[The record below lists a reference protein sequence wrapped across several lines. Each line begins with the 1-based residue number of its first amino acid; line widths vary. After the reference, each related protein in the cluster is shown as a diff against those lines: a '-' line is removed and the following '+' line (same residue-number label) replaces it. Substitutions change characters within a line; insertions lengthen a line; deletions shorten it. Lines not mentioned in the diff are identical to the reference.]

1 MLSEAEFR
9 KTIVE
14 MLKRAVT
21 TLPSDVVDAIE
32 RSEKLERNEIAAAQF
47 SCMLKNLKLARK
59 LGRPICQDTGI
70 PVFFIELGSD
80 LDLNFN
86 VHRALSRA
94 LEEAML
100 TVPLRRNLVDPLTRV
115 ESLDGQPT
123 VHLNLIEGSGLRIDL
138 LIKGAGGENWSKLYM
153 LKPTGGPNAIKR
165 AVLFTLA
172 EAGGQPCPPTI
183 VGVGIGGSAD
193 MACVLAK
200 KALLRS
206 LNVENADPELAE
218 LEAQI
223 TEAANGLGIG
233 PMGLGGSTTVLGVH
247 IQRAACHIASLPVA
261 IDLQCWVARRATAKL
276 VDGGLEVEVP

>member
-9 KTIVE
+9 RTIVE
-14 MLKRAVT
+14 MFKRATT
-21 TLPSDVVDAIE
+21 TLPSDVVNAIE
-32 RSEKLERNEIAAAQF
+32 KSEKLERNEIAAAQF

-59 LGRPICQDTGI
+59 LSRPICQDTGI
-70 PVFFIELGSD
+70 PIFFIELGSD
-80 LDLNFN
+80 LDLNFD
-86 VHRALSRA
+86 VRRALSRA

-123 VHLNLIEGSGLRIDL
+123 VHVNLIKGTGLRIDL
-138 LIKGAGGENWSKLYM
+138 LIKGAGSENWSKLYM
-153 LKPTGGPNAIKR
+153 LKPTGGPNAVKR

-193 MACVLAK
+193 MACMLAK
-200 KALLRS
+200 KALLRP
-206 LNVENADPELAE
+206 LNIENADQELAG
-218 LEAQI
+218 LEAEI

-247 IQRAACHIASLPVA
+247 IQRAA
-261 IDLQCWVARRATAKL
+261 
-276 VDGGLEVEVP
+276 